1 MPGRCAVPHVCGSA
15 WGGLGSP
22 AVGRFMPLA
31 GSFAKVALPSVSSEH
46 WGEARTE
53 LCMGFVGSGLPG
65 HADTTGQAGLCWRP
79 EAVSPGPVL
88 TALSRT
94 SGAALTAACAHTR
107 SPGRSPAPG
116 PPGPASASAGDQAWV
131 PVRVG
136 DKALT
141 CSWLPLTGLSCVFLP
156 AVFTAL
162 RGSAGSQG
170 HSRCSGSLSTGPQP
184 FASPAGPGAWVLWP
198 PKAQHSPS
206 ECPRCTSPALP
217 VRVGSEDAWL
227 FEAEGVAGWRQ
238 VASGPA
244 DPAAYRAG

>member
-1 MPGRCAVPHVCGSA
+1 MWACCPFRPILSPCRAGHPKLPGVLAGRACTGLGHRDGAQMPGRCAVPHVCGSA

-94 SGAALTAACAHTR
+94 SGAALSAACTHTR

-116 PPGPASASAGDQAWV
+116 PPGPA
-131 PVRVG
+131 
-136 DKALT
+136 L
-141 CSWLPLTGLSCVFLP
+141 
-156 AVFTAL
+156 
-162 RGSAGSQG
+162 
-170 HSRCSGSLSTGPQP
+170 
-184 FASPAGPGAWVLWP
+184 GPGVSSVDP
-198 PKAQHSPS
+198 PLP
-206 ECPRCTSPALP
+206 PRATRPGFPC
-217 VRVGSEDAWL
+217 V
-227 FEAEGVAGWRQ
+227 
-238 VASGPA
+238 
-244 DPAAYRAG
+244 

>member
-1 MPGRCAVPHVCGSA
+1 
-15 WGGLGSP
+15 
-22 AVGRFMPLA
+22 MPLA
-31 GSFAKVALPSVSSEH
+31 SSFAKVALPSVSSEH

-94 SGAALTAACAHTR
+94 SGAALTAACTHTR

-116 PPGPASASAGDQAWV
+116 PPGPALGPGVSSVDPPLPPRATRPRV
-131 PVRVG
+131 PVRVER

-206 ECPRCTSPALP
+206 ECPRRPRCTSPALP